1 MKNAVDR
8 QELKI
13 QTSLVNDENV
23 DVNNRM
29 GRKNVWGS
37 DECMEQE
44 YLVAEFEEIEE
55 IGKGPRTI

>member
-23 DVNNRM
+23 DINNRM

-37 DECMEQE
+37 DQCMEE
-44 YLVAEFEEIEE
+44 ECLVADF
-55 IGKGPRTI
+55 